1 MTDLFAFG
9 SAAKSLDAEGRYGT
23 AGDLKKTQ
31 YVMQLLGFPGDADTL
46 KALIVAGEKG
56 IEIESGILD
65 ITQGIEKTKDYL
77 TISPLGITPALKE
90 AHYQVTGDLGIISFI
105 EGRGLGNRLPPRNAA
120 LLAEQ
125 NYWID
130 IARAE
135 VAPHVQT
142 IMAEKVFNAMNDDA
156 KEMDIEAVDNARQAL
171 SAPLNALDTQLAGK
185 AFIVGEYCYADVHWT
200 AYLHLLYV
208 AGEQA
213 LIDQRDNLS
222 QWWER
227 IRLHKSFSGQNLIA
241 YNLLPSLEDI
251 KAKKLNDV
259 VITDF

>member
-1 MTDLFAFG
+1 
-9 SAAKSLDAEGRYGT
+9 
-23 AGDLKKTQ
+23 
-31 YVMQLLGFPGDADTL
+31 
-46 KALIVAGEKG
+46 
-56 IEIESGILD
+56 
-65 ITQGIEKTKDYL
+65 
-77 TISPLGITPALKE
+77 
-90 AHYQVTGDLGIISFI
+90 
-105 EGRGLGNRLPPRNAA
+105 
-120 LLAEQ
+120 
-125 NYWID
+125 
-130 IARAE
+130 
-135 VAPHVQT
+135 
-142 IMAEKVFNAMNDDA
+142 
-156 KEMDIEAVDNARQAL
+156 EMDTEAVDIARQAL
-171 SAPLNALDTQLAGK
+171 TVPLNALDTQLAGK